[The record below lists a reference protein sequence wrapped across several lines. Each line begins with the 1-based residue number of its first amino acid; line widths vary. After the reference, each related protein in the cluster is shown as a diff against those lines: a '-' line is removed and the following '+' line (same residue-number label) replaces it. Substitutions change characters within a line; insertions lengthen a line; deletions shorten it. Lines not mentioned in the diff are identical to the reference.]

1 MITTF
6 VGPMFSG
13 KSDSLINIYNKI
25 WNKSIVIAFKPAN
38 DSRDENF
45 IKSKNWE
52 TKIPAT
58 FISDLSEIRPYLED
72 GKYKTVFIDE
82 AQFLKGDVSVLT
94 DLSVDYDIDFYIAGL
109 NMTSEQKP
117 FGIMPQILAVSN
129 DIQVIT
135 GFCEECNKP
144 SYYTYYEG
152 EKSSDVLVGDNK
164 YKSLCPACIAKKN
177 ANTKVRSRLK
187 KISPRGREKK

>member
-38 DSRDENF
+38 DSRDENY

-52 TKIPAT
+52 TKIPA
-58 FISDLSEIRPYLED
+58 IYINDLSEIKSYLED

-82 AQFLKGDVSVLT
+82 AQFLNGDVGVLT
-94 DLSVDYDIDFYIAGL
+94 ELSVENDIDFYIAGL

-129 DIQVIT
+129 DVEVIT

-152 EKSSDVLVGDNK
+152 EKSGDVLVGDNK
-164 YKSLCPACIAKKN
+164 YKSLCPSCLAKKHEGVKMRKR
-177 ANTKVRSRLK
+177 TKK
-187 KISPRGREKK
+187 GR